1 MSSAPRTS
9 GDQKG
14 THKVIENGEQ
24 IDQLL
29 NTPDL
34 AGVLESDG
42 FRQFLDQVPIA
53 IAVSEL
59 HPVERI
65 VYANAEFERL
75 SGQTAADLEGK
86 PWTAL
91 LGRAANAED
100 DGALSEAL
108 VRDQDYIGVY
118 SFAHSQGGEAVDAWS
133 NIIQDQ
139 AGQPVFRML
148 ALVGATSRDADRSAF
163 EQQILDKDIL
173 LRELQHR
180 VANNLQMITALIRI
194 EARNVPEDAK
204 DERFSRLAGRV
215 EALGLLYRSL
225 SEEGQAE
232 TIDLGVYLSE
242 IASAVMRA
250 HAVEGIH
257 LNLQVDTWP
266 VSINVAMPTGLV
278 VNELLT
284 NALKH
289 AFKGREGGTI
299 TLHSLVDEAG
309 CRVVVSDDGV
319 GLQPD
324 YAWPR
329 PGKLSNMIVQSLRQN
344 ARARVEVGTAPGG
357 GMRVTIFFTRANAL
371 PAA

>member
-1 MSSAPRTS
+1 MT
-9 GDQKG
+9 
-14 THKVIENGEQ
+14 ENGEQ
-24 IDQLL
+24 VDQLL

-34 AGVLESDG
+34 ASVLESDG

-59 HPVERI
+59 HPMERI
-65 VYANAEFERL
+65 VYANVEFERL
-75 SGQTAADLEGK
+75 SGQTGADLEGQS
-86 PWTAL
+86 WRAL
-91 LGRAANAED
+91 LGRSANADD
-100 DGALSEAL
+100 DGALSDAI
-108 VRDQDYIGVY
+108 VDDQDYIGVF
-118 SFAHSQGGEAVDAWS
+118 SFAHSQGVEAVDAWS
-133 NIIQDQ
+133 NIIQDN
-139 AGQPVFRML
+139 AGAPVFRML
-148 ALVGATSRDADRSAF
+148 ALVGATSRDADRSEF
-163 EQQILDKDIL
+163 EQRILDKDVL

-194 EARNVPEDAK
+194 EARNAPEEAR

-225 SEEGQAE
+225 SEESQAE
-232 TIDLGVYLSE
+232 TVDLGVYLSE

-289 AFKGREGGTI
+289 AFKGRDGGTI
-299 TLHSLVDEAG
+299 TLHSLVDEEG
-309 CRVVVSDDGV
+309 CRVVVSDDGL
-319 GLQPD
+319 GLPEG
-324 YAWPR
+324 YVWPR

-344 ARARVEVGTAPGG
+344 ARARVEVGSEPGG
-357 GMRVTIFFTRANAL
+357 GMRVTIVFTRANAL
-371 PAA
+371 SAS

>member
-1 MSSAPRTS
+1 MS
-9 GDQKG
+9 
-14 THKVIENGEQ
+14 ENAEQ

-29 NTPDL
+29 NNPDL
-34 AGVLESDG
+34 ASVLESDG
-42 FRQFLDQVPIA
+42 FRQFLDQAPIA

-65 VYANAEFERL
+65 VYANIEFERL
-75 SGQTAADLEGK
+75 SGQTGADLEGQS
-86 PWTAL
+86 WRAL
-91 LGRAANAED
+91 LGRAEGAED
-100 DGALSEAL
+100 DGALSDA
-108 VRDQDYIGVY
+108 VVDDQDYIGVF
-118 SFAHSQGGEAVDAWS
+118 SFTRSQGVEAVDAWS
-133 NIIQDQ
+133 NIIQDN
-139 AGQPVFRML
+139 AGAPVFRML
-148 ALVGATSRDADRSAF
+148 ALVGATSRDADRSEF
-163 EQQILDKDIL
+163 EQRILDKDVL

-225 SEEGQAE
+225 SEEGQAG
-232 TIDLGVYLSE
+232 TVDLGVYLSE

-289 AFKGREGGTI
+289 AFKDREGGTI
-299 TLHSLVDEAG
+299 TLHSLVDDEG
-309 CRVVVSDDGV
+309 CRVVVADDGV
-319 GLQPD
+319 GLPQG
-324 YAWPR
+324 YVWPR
-329 PGKLSNMIVQSLRQN
+329 LGKLSNMIVQSLRQN
-344 ARARVEVGTAPGG
+344 ANAKVEVGAEPGG
-357 GMRVTIFFTRANAL
+357 GMRVTIFFTRASAL
-371 PAA
+371 SAS

>member
-1 MSSAPRTS
+1 MS
-9 GDQKG
+9 
-14 THKVIENGEQ
+14 ENGEQ

-65 VYANAEFERL
+65 VYANIEFERL
-75 SGQTAADLEGK
+75 SGQTGSDLEGK
-86 PWTAL
+86 SWAAL
-91 LGRAANAED
+91 LGRSVDKED
-100 DGALSEAL
+100 DGALSEAI
-108 VRDQDYIGVY
+108 VDDQDYIGVF
-118 SFAHSQGGEAVDAWS
+118 SFTRSQGVEAVDAWS
-133 NIIQDQ
+133 NIIQDN
-139 AGQPVFRML
+139 AGAPVFRML
-148 ALVGATSRDADRSAF
+148 ALVGATSRDADRSEF
-163 EQQILDKDIL
+163 EQRILDKDVL

-225 SEEGQAE
+225 SEEGQAG
-232 TIDLGVYLSE
+232 TVDLGVYLSE

-257 LNLQVDTWP
+257 LNLQVDTWL

-299 TLHSLVDEAG
+299 TLHSLVDDEG
-309 CRVVVSDDGV
+309 CRVVVSDDGL
-319 GLQPD
+319 GLPQD
-324 YAWPR
+324 YVWPR

-344 ARARVEVGTAPGG
+344 ANAKVEVGAEPGG
-357 GMRVTIFFTRANAL
+357 GMRVTIFFTRASAL
-371 PAA
+371 SAS

>member
-1 MSSAPRTS
+1 MS
-9 GDQKG
+9 
-14 THKVIENGEQ
+14 ENSEQ
-24 IDQLL
+24 VDQLL
-29 NTPDL
+29 KTPDL

-65 VYANAEFERL
+65 VYANIEFERL
-75 SGQTAADLEGK
+75 SGQTGVDLEGK
-86 PWTAL
+86 SWTAL
-91 LGRAANAED
+91 LGNATDAGE
-100 DGALSEAL
+100 GALSDA
-108 VRDQDYIGVY
+108 VVNDQDYIGVF
-118 SFAHSQGGEAVDAWS
+118 SFPNDQGVEAVDAWS
-133 NIIQDQ
+133 NIIQDNSG
-139 AGQPVFRML
+139 ATVFRML
-148 ALVGATSRDADRSAF
+148 ALVGATSRDADRSEF
-163 EQQILDKDIL
+163 EQRILDKDVL

-225 SEEGQAE
+225 SEEGRGE
-232 TIDLGVYLSE
+232 TVDLGVYLSE

-257 LNLQVDTWP
+257 LNLQVDTWL

-289 AFKGREGGTI
+289 AFKGRDGGTI
-299 TLHSLVDEAG
+299 TLHSLVDEEG

-319 GLQPD
+319 GLKPGD
-324 YAWPR
+324 AWPR

-344 ARARVEVGTAPGG
+344 ASARVEVGAEPGG
-357 GMRVTIFFTRANAL
+357 GMQVTIVFTRANAQ
-371 PAA
+371 ASA

>member
-1 MSSAPRTS
+1 MT
-9 GDQKG
+9 
-14 THKVIENGEQ
+14 ENGEQ
-24 IDQLL
+24 VDQLL

-34 AGVLESDG
+34 ASVLESEG

-59 HPVERI
+59 HPMERI
-65 VYANAEFERL
+65 VYANVEFERL
-75 SGQTAADLEGK
+75 SGQTGADLEGQS
-86 PWTAL
+86 WRAL
-91 LGRAANAED
+91 LGRSANADD
-100 DGALSEAL
+100 DGALSDA
-108 VRDQDYIGVY
+108 VVDDQDYIGVF
-118 SFAHSQGGEAVDAWS
+118 SFAHSQGVEAVDAWS
-133 NIIQDQ
+133 NIIQDN
-139 AGQPVFRML
+139 AGAPVFRML
-148 ALVGATSRDADRSAF
+148 ALVGATSRDADRSEF
-163 EQQILDKDIL
+163 EQRILDKDVL

-194 EARNVPEDAK
+194 EARNAPEEAR

-225 SEEGQAE
+225 SEESQAE
-232 TIDLGVYLSE
+232 TVDLGVYLSE

-289 AFKGREGGTI
+289 AFKGRDGGTI
-299 TLHSLVDEAG
+299 TLHSLVDEEG
-309 CRVVVSDDGV
+309 CRVVVSDDGL
-319 GLQPD
+319 GLPEG
-324 YAWPR
+324 YVWPR

-344 ARARVEVGTAPGG
+344 ARARVEVGSEPGG
-357 GMRVTIFFTRANAL
+357 GMRVTIVFTRADAL
-371 PAA
+371 SAS

>member
-1 MSSAPRTS
+1 MT
-9 GDQKG
+9 
-14 THKVIENGEQ
+14 ENGEQ
-24 IDQLL
+24 VDQLL
-29 NTPDL
+29 NNPDL
-34 AGVLESDG
+34 ASVLESDG

-59 HPVERI
+59 HPMERI
-65 VYANAEFERL
+65 VYANVEFERL
-75 SGQTAADLEGK
+75 SGQTGADLEGQS
-86 PWTAL
+86 WRAL
-91 LGRAANAED
+91 LGRSANVNAND
-100 DGALSEAL
+100 DGALSDAI
-108 VRDQDYIGVY
+108 VDDQDYIGVF
-118 SFAHSQGGEAVDAWS
+118 SFARNQGVEAVDAWS
-133 NIIQDQ
+133 NIIQDN
-139 AGQPVFRML
+139 AGAPLFRML
-148 ALVGATSRDADRSAF
+148 ALVGATSRDSDRSEF
-163 EQQILDKDIL
+163 EQRILDKDVL

-194 EARNVPEDAK
+194 EARNAPEGAK

-225 SEEGQAE
+225 SEESQAE
-232 TIDLGVYLSE
+232 TVDLGVYLSE

-289 AFKGREGGTI
+289 AFKGRDGGTI
-299 TLHSLVDEAG
+299 TLHSLVDEEG
-309 CRVVVSDDGV
+309 CRVVVSDDGL
-319 GLQPD
+319 GLPEG
-324 YAWPR
+324 YVWPR

-344 ARARVEVGTAPGG
+344 ARARVEVGAEPGG
-357 GMRVTIFFTRANAL
+357 GMRVMIVFTRADAL
-371 PAA
+371 SAS

>member
-1 MSSAPRTS
+1 M
-9 GDQKG
+9 
-14 THKVIENGEQ
+14 IENGEQ

-65 VYANAEFERL
+65 VYANLEFERL
-75 SGQTAADLEGK
+75 SGQAAADLEGE
-86 PWTAL
+86 PWKAL
-91 LGRAANAED
+91 LGHSAKAED
-100 DGALSEAL
+100 DTVLSDA
-108 VRDQDYIGVY
+108 VVGDQDYIGVF
-118 SFAHSQGGEAVDAWS
+118 SFPHGQDGEQVDAWS
-133 NIIQDQ
+133 NVIQDNTG
-139 AGQPVFRML
+139 APVFRML
-148 ALVGATSRDADRSAF
+148 ALVGATSRDSDRSDF
-163 EQQILDKDIL
+163 EQQIHDKDVL

-194 EARNVPEDAK
+194 EARNVPENAK

-225 SEEGQAE
+225 SDEGLAE
-232 TIDLGVYLSE
+232 TVDLGVYLSE

-257 LNLQVDTWP
+257 LNLQVDTWL

-289 AFKGREGGTI
+289 AFKGRDGGTI
-299 TLHSLVDEAG
+299 TLHSLVDDEG

-319 GLQPD
+319 GLEPG
-324 YAWPR
+324 YVWPR

-344 ARARVEVGTAPGG
+344 AAARVEVGANPGG

-371 PAA
+371 PVS

>member
-1 MSSAPRTS
+1 VT
-9 GDQKG
+9 
-14 THKVIENGEQ
+14 ENGEQ
-24 IDQLL
+24 VEHLL

-34 AGVLESDG
+34 ASVLESDG

-65 VYANAEFERL
+65 VYANVEFERL
-75 SGQTAADLEGK
+75 SGQTAAHLEGK
-86 PWTAL
+86 AWEAL
-91 LGRAANAED
+91 LGRSAD
-100 DGALSEAL
+100 DQADGLGALSSA
-108 VRDQDYIGVY
+108 VIDDQDYIGVY
-118 SFAHSQGGEAVDAWS
+118 SFSHSQGVEAVDAWS
-133 NIIQDQ
+133 NLIQDSSG
-139 AGQPVFRML
+139 APVFRML
-148 ALVGATSRDADRSAF
+148 ALVGATSRGSDRSAF
-163 EQQILDKDIL
+163 EQRILDKDVL

-194 EARNVPEDAK
+194 EARNVPENAK

-225 SEEGQAE
+225 SEEAQAE
-232 TIDLGVYLSE
+232 TVDLGVYLSE

-257 LNLQVDTWP
+257 LNLQIDTWP

-299 TLHSLVDEAG
+299 TLHSLVDDEG
-309 CRVVVSDDGV
+309 CKVVVSDDGI
-319 GLQPD
+319 GLAPGSS
-324 YAWPR
+324 WPR
-329 PGKLSNMIVQSLRQN
+329 AGKLSHMIVQSLRQN
-344 ARARVEVGTAPGG
+344 AQARVEVGVEPSG
-357 GMRVTIFFTRANAL
+357 GMRVTIFFTRAHAL
-371 PAA
+371 SAA

>member
-1 MSSAPRTS
+1 MS
-9 GDQKG
+9 
-14 THKVIENGEQ
+14 ENAEQ

-29 NTPDL
+29 NNPDL
-34 AGVLESDG
+34 ASVLESDG
-42 FRQFLDQVPIA
+42 FRQFLDQAPIA

-65 VYANAEFERL
+65 VYANIEFERL
-75 SGQTAADLEGK
+75 SGQTGADLEGQS
-86 PWTAL
+86 WRAL
-91 LGRAANAED
+91 LGRAEGAED
-100 DGALSEAL
+100 DGALSDA
-108 VRDQDYIGVY
+108 VVDHQDYIGVF
-118 SFAHSQGGEAVDAWS
+118 SFTRSQGVEAVDAWS
-133 NIIQDQ
+133 NIIQDN
-139 AGQPVFRML
+139 AGAPVFRML
-148 ALVGATSRDADRSAF
+148 ALVGATSRDADRSEF
-163 EQQILDKDIL
+163 EQRILDKDVL

-225 SEEGQAE
+225 SEEGQAG
-232 TIDLGVYLSE
+232 TVDLGVYLSE

-289 AFKGREGGTI
+289 AFKDREGGTI
-299 TLHSLVDEAG
+299 TLHSLVDDEG
-309 CRVVVSDDGV
+309 CRVVVADDGV
-319 GLQPD
+319 GLPQG
-324 YAWPR
+324 YVWPR
-329 PGKLSNMIVQSLRQN
+329 LGKLSNMIVQSLRQN
-344 ARARVEVGTAPGG
+344 ANAKVEVGAEPGG
-357 GMRVTIFFTRANAL
+357 GMRVTIFFTRASAL
-371 PAA
+371 SAS

>member
-1 MSSAPRTS
+1 MTE
-9 GDQKG
+9 
-14 THKVIENGEQ
+14 TGEQ

-34 AGVLESDG
+34 ASVLESEG
-42 FRQFLDQVPIA
+42 FRQFLDQAPIA

-59 HPVERI
+59 GPVERI
-65 VYANAEFERL
+65 VYANIEFERL
-75 SGQTAADLEGK
+75 SGQAGADLEGK
-86 PWTAL
+86 SWKAL
-91 LGRAANAED
+91 LGRSTNVDD
-100 DGALSEAL
+100 DGAIGDAVVDE
-108 VRDQDYIGVY
+108 QDYIGAF
-118 SFAHSQGGEAVDAWS
+118 SFAHGQDGEAIDAWS
-133 NIIQDQ
+133 NIILDDTG
-139 AGQPVFRML
+139 APVFRML
-148 ALVGATSRDADRSAF
+148 ALVGATSRDSV
-163 EQQILDKDIL
+163 EQRILDKDVQ

-194 EARNVPEDAK
+194 EARNAPEEAK

-225 SEEGQAE
+225 SDEGQAE
-232 TIDLGVYLSE
+232 TVDLGVYLSE

-257 LNLQVDTWP
+257 LDLQVDTWL

-289 AFKGREGGTI
+289 AFKGRDGGTI
-299 TLHSLVDEAG
+299 SLHSLVDDKG

-319 GLQPD
+319 GLAPGYD
-324 YAWPR
+324 WPR

-344 ARARVEVGTAPGG
+344 ANARVEVGAEPNG
-357 GMRVTIFFTRANAL
+357 GMRVTMVFTRANAL
-371 PAA
+371 PPSDDDLP